1 MTVKTKLNKDK
12 VFQLLQDHAEE
23 VREFGVSRLG
33 LFGSMVRDEATN
45 ESDIDILV
53 EFKEGQKNYDNFI
66 HLVYFLEDLLQ
77 RDVDLVTR
85 KAIADWM
92 LPHIDKQIEYV
103 EYDG

>member
-1 MTVKTKLNKDK
+1 MAVKTKLNKDN
-12 VFQLLQDHAEE
+12 VFQLLRDHSDE

-33 LFGSMVRDEATN
+33 LFGSMVRDEAKN
-45 ESDIDILV
+45 DSDIDILV
-53 EFKEGQKNYDNFI
+53 EFKEGQKNYRNFI
-66 HLVYFLEDLLQ
+66 YLVYFLEELLQ

-103 EYDG
+103 EYDN

>member
-1 MTVKTKLNKDK
+1 MAVKTKLNKDN
-12 VFQLLQDHAEE
+12 VFQLLRDHADE

-33 LFGSMVRDEATN
+33 LFGSMVRDEAKN
-45 ESDIDILV
+45 DSDIDTLV
-53 EFKEGQKNYDNFI
+53 EFKEGQKNYRNFI
-66 HLVYFLEDLLQ
+66 YLVYFLEELLQ

-103 EYDG
+103 EYDN

>member
-1 MTVKTKLNKDK
+1 MAVKTKLNKSK
-12 VFQLLQDHAEE
+12 VFQLLRDHADE

-45 ESDIDILV
+45 DSDIDILV
-53 EFKEGQKNYDNFI
+53 EFREGQKNYDNFI

-85 KAIADWM
+85 KSLSDR
-92 LPHIDKQIEYV
+92 LKKLVDKEIEYV
-103 EYDG
+103 SFDS